1 MSRKKASLAI
11 MLIVAML
18 SVLSSLSFSTLSD
31 VKVFDMNFFDLFDYF
46 SANILLPLGGFL
58 LAIYVGW
65 VMKKND
71 FKVELSGSRP
81 SSPLL
86 YKLILFSIRFIA
98 PIAIVFIFLSL
109 TGIFKF

>member
-1 MSRKKASLAI
+1 
-11 MLIVAML
+11 ML

-31 VKVFDMNFFDLFDYF
+31 VKMFDMNFFDLFDYF

-71 FKVELSGSRP
+71 FKAELSGSHL
-81 SSPLL
+81 SSPML

-98 PIAIVFIFLSL
+98 PIAIVFIFLSI
-109 TGIFKF
+109 TGIFKI